1 MRRMNYNPFETP
13 FASGECNETQEYFL
27 LDKNLESGIYFLD
40 IYFDNDSYSI
50 TTTIKIDISK
60 PSCTSIISSPGYLAE
75 GFSLAYDIDGLNKLN
90 IYKTNNIALTESTIT
105 LYKIA

>member
-13 FASGECNETQEYFL
+13 FASGEVDENAQHFL
-27 LDKNLESGIYFLD
+27 LDNNLESGIYFVD
-40 IYFDNDSYSI
+40 VYFDYDSYSI

-60 PSCTSIISSPGYLAE
+60 PSCTSIISSPGYLGE
-75 GFSLAYDIDGLNKLN
+75 GFSLAYDMEGLNKLT
-90 IYKTNNIALTESTIT
+90 IYTTNNISLTGSTIT